1 MNSLKRNAKISI
13 ISFSLFQVFRD
24 ATVDCH
30 SLGQFDRRWAA
41 AWAEKGAITDLGW
54 PIDGTKN
61 TAHCLSN
68 KPSTWRLTLFDG
80 GRRRETIS

>member
-41 AWAEKGAITDLGW
+41 AWAEKGTITDLGW

-61 TAHCLSN
+61 TGPLYVKQTKYMAI
-68 KPSTWRLTLFDG
+68 DV
-80 GRRRETIS
+80 I